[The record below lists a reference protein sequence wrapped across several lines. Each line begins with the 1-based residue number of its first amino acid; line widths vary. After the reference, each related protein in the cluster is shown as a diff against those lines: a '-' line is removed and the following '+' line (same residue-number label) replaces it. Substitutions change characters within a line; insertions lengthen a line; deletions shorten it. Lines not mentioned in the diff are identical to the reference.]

1 MQKLQLY
8 IGTERVDL
16 FKDETVSL
24 TQTIKNV
31 KDISKVFTEFT
42 QTFSV
47 PASRVNNKI
56 FKHYYNFNISGGFDA
71 RKKADAKL
79 ELNDLPFKD
88 GKIKLEGVELKN
100 NLAHT
105 YKITFF
111 GNTVN
116 LKDIL
121 GDAQLSSLAFNG
133 LNKPYKFT
141 EIRDALSPLAIFDT
155 DKIIAPFITHTNRL
169 IYDSSSHVAYDPE
182 ATTNNLYHQG
192 SGNWQQNG
200 VAWTEFKY
208 AIRVQQIINEIQF
221 RYPSIQFSDDFFNNT
236 DNEKF
241 YNLFMW
247 LHRKS
252 GDVEPATQVE
262 VIYTKLE
269 DLISTN
275 TQVVSSVS
283 GGVVFVSASQVN
295 GYFASSIRVKL
306 NPSAST
312 PNIYSYQVIR
322 DGGEIIAQGN
332 EVSGNINVNITT
344 ENNAFRNNSSYLI
357 QISSPLGIAFDA
369 GDIEVEINYFDTNT
383 TPTTFP
389 KDTYENNATVTIAA
403 NPDFQFVIAEQIPKM
418 KIIDFISGL
427 FNMFSLTAYVDRFGV
442 IVVQELDKYY
452 ERNTPLS
459 AGFIAR
465 VEADGG
471 VVESP
476 LCIDYTLDIQIEKI
490 NIDKYL
496 DTTKSTVDVA
506 LPFKEINFSYKGLGT
521 FLAKQF
527 NQLTNSGWGSLSYS
541 LNGEIFDAPSEAYK
555 IELPFEHM
563 QFERLYDVNTTLTST
578 TPTAIQYGYSVNENQ
593 QSYIGE
599 PLLFY
604 PIVKSAISTIGE
616 QTPRIRD
623 TQSSGSNSVAD
634 LDQFIIPSNSLGTTP
649 TTSGKINIHFQNEL
663 NEYLAN
669 QPTGANNADDFT
681 DTLFE
686 TEYKT
691 YIQDVFNFRR
701 RLVKVTAYLPMK
713 VYYNLKLN
721 DLIEIGQDTYKINS
735 LTTDLTTGKTEFEL
749 LNTIL

>member
-1 MQKLQLY
+1 MRRLQLY

-31 KDISKVFTEFT
+31 KDLAKVFTEFT

-47 PASRVNNKI
+47 PASSVNNKI
-56 FKHYYNFNISGGFDA
+56 FKHYYNFDISGGFDA
-71 RKKADAKL
+71 RIKADARL

-88 GKIKLEGVELKN
+88 GKIALQGVELKN
-100 NLAHT
+100 NVAHT

-133 LNKPYKFT
+133 LNKSYKFT
-141 EIRDALSPLAIFDT
+141 EIRDALSPLAIFDS

-169 IYDSSSHVAYDPE
+169 IYDSSSHTIYDPE

-192 SGNWQQNG
+192 SGNKSQNG
-200 VAWTEFKY
+200 VAWNQFKY
-208 AIRVQQIINEIQF
+208 AIRVQQIIAEIQF
-221 RYPSIQFSDDFFNNT
+221 RYPAIQFSDDFFNNT
-236 DNEKF
+236 NNEKF
-241 YNLFMW
+241 YDLFMW

-252 GDVEPATQVE
+252 GDVQPATQVE

-283 GGVVFVSASQVN
+283 GGVVFVSASQLD

-306 NPSAST
+306 T
-312 PNIYSYQVIR
+312 PNTGNIYSYQVIR

-332 EVSGNINVNITT
+332 DVSGNINVNITT
-344 ENNAFRNNSSYLI
+344 DNNFRNNSSYLV
-357 QISSPLGIAFDA
+357 QISSPLGIVFNA
-369 GDIEVEINYFDTNT
+369 GDIEIEINYFDTNT
-383 TPTTFP
+383 SPTTFP
-389 KDTYENNATVTIAA
+389 EDTYENNATVTIDA

-418 KIIDFISGL
+418 KIIDFLSGL
-427 FNMFSLTAYVDRFGV
+427 FNMFNLTAYVNDTGT
-442 IVVQELDKYY
+442 IVV
-452 ERNTPLS
+452 R
-459 AGFIAR
+459 
-465 VEADGG
+465 
-471 VVESP
+471 
-476 LCIDYTLDIQIEKI
+476 TLDSYYAASTQVY

-496 DTTKSTVDVA
+496 DTTKSTVDIA

-541 LNGEIFDAPSEAYK
+541 LDGEIFDAPSEAYK

-563 QFERLYDVNTTLTST
+563 QYERLYDTNTTLTSK
-578 TPTAIQYGYSVNENQ
+578 TPTAIQYGYCVNENQ

-604 PIVKSAISTIGE
+604 PIVKTAISTIGG

-623 TQSSGSNSVAD
+623 TQGTDVAD

-669 QPTGANNADDFT
+669 QPTGTDNADEFT

-686 TEYKT
+686 TEYKE
-691 YIQDVFNFRR
+691 YIQDVFNLRR

-713 VYYNLKLN
+713 VYYNLQLN
-721 DLIEIGQDTYKINS
+721 DLIELGQDRYKINS
-735 LTTDLTTGKTEFEL
+735 MKTDLTTGKTEFEL

>member
-1 MQKLQLY
+1 MRKLQLY
-8 IGTERVDL
+8 IKGQRVDL
-16 FKDETVSL
+16 FKDESVSL

-31 KDISKVFTEFT
+31 KDLKKVFTEFT

-47 PASRVNNKI
+47 PASSVNNKI
-56 FKHYYNFNISGGFDA
+56 FKHYYNFDISGGFDA
-71 RKKADAKL
+71 RKKQTARI
-79 ELNDLPFKD
+79 ELNDLPFKI
-88 GKIKLEGVELKN
+88 GKIALQGVELKN

-111 GNTVN
+111 GNTVD

-133 LNKPYKFT
+133 LNKSYKFT
-141 EIRDALSPLAIFDT
+141 EIRDALSPLAIFDS

-169 IYDSSSHVAYDPE
+169 IYDSSSHPVYDPE
-182 ATTNNLYHQG
+182 ATTNNLFAHTG
-192 SGNWQQNG
+192 TTHNG
-200 VAWTEFKY
+200 VAWNQFKY

-221 RYPSIQFSDDFFNNT
+221 RYPSIQFSDDFFNDT
-236 DNEKF
+236 SNEKF

-252 GDVEPATQVE
+252 GDVQPATQVE

-283 GGVVFVSASQVN
+283 GGVVFVASQL
-295 GYFASSIRVKL
+295 GRPATSIRLKL
-306 NPSAST
+306 TPSSST
-312 PNIYSYQVIR
+312 PNNYSFQVIR
-322 DGGEIIAQGN
+322 SGGEIISQGN
-332 EVSGNINVNITT
+332 DVSGNINILISSP
-344 ENNAFRNNSSYLI
+344 AFRDNSSYIVQL
-357 QISSPLGIAFDA
+357 SSPLGIEFNA
-369 GDIEVEINYFDTNT
+369 GDVEFEVNFVDFDNT
-383 TPTTFP
+383 PPTFE
-389 KDTYENNATVTIAA
+389 KDTYENNATVTIVP

-418 KIIDFISGL
+418 KIIDFLSGL
-427 FNMFSLTAYVDRFGV
+427 FNMFNLTAYVDGV
-442 IVVQELDKYY
+442 GTIVV
-452 ERNTPLS
+452 R
-459 AGFIAR
+459 
-465 VEADGG
+465 
-471 VVESP
+471 
-476 LCIDYTLDIQIEKI
+476 TLDSYYAASTQVY

-496 DTTKSTVDVA
+496 DTTKSTVDIA

-541 LNGEIFDAPSEAYK
+541 LDGEIFDTPSEAYK

-563 QFERLYDVNTTLTST
+563 QFERLYDANTTLTSK

-593 QSYIGE
+593 QPYIGE

-604 PIVKSAISTIGE
+604 PIVKTAISTAGG
-616 QTPRIRD
+616 QKPRIRD
-623 TQSSGSNSVAD
+623 TQSTAVSD
-634 LDQFIIPSNSLGTTP
+634 LDQFIIPSNSLETTP

-669 QPTGANNADDFT
+669 QPTGTDNADEFT

-686 TEYKT
+686 TEYKE
-691 YIQDVFNFRR
+691 YIQDVFNLRR
-701 RLVKVTAYLPMK
+701 RLLKVTAYLPMK
-713 VYYNLKLN
+713 VYYNLELN
-721 DLIEIGQDTYKINS
+721 DLIEIGQDRYKINS
-735 LTTDLTTGKTEFEL
+735 LK
-749 LNTIL
+749 

>member
-1 MQKLQLY
+1 MRRLQLY

-31 KDISKVFTEFT
+31 KDLKKVFTEFT

-47 PASRVNNKI
+47 PASSANNKI
-56 FKHYYNFNISGGFDA
+56 FKHYYNFDISGGFDA
-71 RKKADAKL
+71 RKKQTASI

-88 GKIKLEGVELKN
+88 GKIALQGVELKN

-111 GNTVN
+111 GNTVD

-141 EIRDALSPLAIFDT
+141 EIRDALSPLAIFDS

-169 IYDSSSHVAYDPE
+169 IYDSGSHIAYDPE

-192 SGNWQQNG
+192 SGNHQQNG

-221 RYPSIQFSDDFFNNT
+221 RYPSIQFSDDFFNDTN
-236 DNEKF
+236 NEKF

-283 GGVVFVSASQVN
+283 GGIISVAAPTFSGFSPYRITIRLEPN
-295 GYFASSIRVKL
+295 SS
-306 NPSAST
+306 
-312 PNIYSYQVIR
+312 NIYSFQVIR
-322 DGGEIIAQGN
+322 DGGVIVAQN
-332 EVSGNINVNITT
+332 NDVSNVVNFVIQS
-344 ENNAFRNNSSYLI
+344 EFRNNSSYLI
-357 QISSPLGIAFDA
+357 QFASPLGIEFDA
-369 GDIEVEINYFDTNT
+369 GKIDIEVNYIDFNNT
-383 TPTTFP
+383 PQTFEED
-389 KDTYENNATVTIAA
+389 KYSNNATVTIDA

-418 KIIDFISGL
+418 KIIDFLSGL
-427 FNMFSLTAYVDRFGV
+427 FNMFNLTAYVDGV
-442 IVVQELDKYY
+442 GTIVV
-452 ERNTPLS
+452 R
-459 AGFIAR
+459 
-465 VEADGG
+465 
-471 VVESP
+471 
-476 LCIDYTLDIQIEKI
+476 TLDSYYADSTTVY

-496 DTTKSTVDVA
+496 DTTKSTVDIA

-563 QFERLYDVNTTLTST
+563 QFERLYDANTILTSK

-604 PIVKSAISTIGE
+604 PIVVPAISTAGG

-623 TQSSGSNSVAD
+623 TQSSGVNSVAD

-669 QPTGANNADDFT
+669 QPTGADNADEFT

-686 TEYKT
+686 TEYKE

-701 RLVKVTAYLPMK
+701 RLIKVTAYLPMK
-713 VYYNLKLN
+713 VYYNLQLN
-721 DLIEIGQDTYKINS
+721 DLIELGQDRYKINS

>member
-1 MQKLQLY
+1 MRRLQLY

-31 KDISKVFTEFT
+31 KDLKKVFTEFT

-47 PASRVNNKI
+47 PASSANNKI
-56 FKHYYNFNISGGFDA
+56 FKHYYNFDISGGFDA
-71 RKKADAKL
+71 RKKQTASI

-88 GKIKLEGVELKN
+88 GKIALQGVELKN

-111 GNTVN
+111 GNTVD

-141 EIRDALSPLAIFDT
+141 EIRDALSPLAIFDS

-169 IYDSSSHVAYDPE
+169 IYDSGSHIAYDPE

-192 SGNWQQNG
+192 SGNHQQNG

-221 RYPSIQFSDDFFNNT
+221 RYPSIQFSDDFFNDTN
-236 DNEKF
+236 NEKF

-283 GGVVFVSASQVN
+283 GGIISVAEPPFSGFN
-295 GYFASSIRVKL
+295 PYRITIRLEPNSS
-306 NPSAST
+306 
-312 PNIYSYQVIR
+312 NIYSFQVIR
-322 DGGEIIAQGN
+322 DGGVIVAQN
-332 EVSGNINVNITT
+332 NDVSNVVNFVIQS
-344 ENNAFRNNSSYLI
+344 EFRNNSSYLI
-357 QISSPLGIAFDA
+357 QFASPLGIEFDA
-369 GDIEVEINYFDTNT
+369 GKIDIEVNYIDFNNT
-383 TPTTFP
+383 PQTFEED
-389 KDTYENNATVTIAA
+389 KYSNNATVTIDA

-418 KIIDFISGL
+418 KIIDFLSGL
-427 FNMFSLTAYVDRFGV
+427 FNMFNLTAYVDGV
-442 IVVQELDKYY
+442 GTIVV
-452 ERNTPLS
+452 R
-459 AGFIAR
+459 
-465 VEADGG
+465 
-471 VVESP
+471 
-476 LCIDYTLDIQIEKI
+476 TLDSYYADSTTVY

-496 DTTKSTVDVA
+496 DTTKSTVDIA

-563 QFERLYDVNTTLTST
+563 QFERLYDANTILTST

-604 PIVKSAISTIGE
+604 PIVVPAISTAGG

-623 TQSSGSNSVAD
+623 TQSSGVNSVAD

-669 QPTGANNADDFT
+669 QPTGADNADEFT

-686 TEYKT
+686 TEYKE

-701 RLVKVTAYLPMK
+701 RLIKVTAYLPMK
-713 VYYNLKLN
+713 VYYNLQLN
-721 DLIEIGQDTYKINS
+721 DLIELGQDRYKINS